1 MAKKAFDDAFTE
13 ISSVSEDYYKDSNII
28 MRLLQD
34 NLNLWS
40 SEAPDAGGTCE
51 IHYQKFP

>member
-1 MAKKAFDDAFTE
+1 MAKQAFDDALAE

-34 NLNLWS
+34 NLNLWN
-40 SEAPDAGGTCE
+40 SEVADAGGTCK
-51 IHYQKFP
+51 IQLLNFP